1 MTTDEIQFPYA
12 ARSFIIN
19 YGDGL
24 VFRNSYLADGKSVTV
39 EHLEGAM
46 KGSLSTSTFNWFE
59 LGNGEYILSWQ
70 EEDKSTVV
78 HCENFEKKTTRSFY
92 TMMDGSFF
100 ELSGKITS
108 ETAHV

>member
-1 MTTDEIQFPYA
+1 MTDEIQFPYA
-12 ARSFIIN
+12 TRSFIVN

-59 LGNGEYILSWQ
+59 LGNREYILSWQ
-70 EEDKSTVV
+70 E
-78 HCENFEKKTTRSFY
+78 
-92 TMMDGSFF
+92 
-100 ELSGKITS
+100 
-108 ETAHV
+108 